1 MKPMSNV
8 DIFTISDELNNLL
21 SGARVD
27 KSFQPTKDIVV
38 MRFHVPGTGRIDL
51 VMQCGSRIHISQYP
65 LENPTTPPTFPMLL
79 RKRIKG
85 GHVESIKQHNFD
97 RVVEIRVKKDKY
109 YTIIVELFDKGN
121 IILLDDENNIIL
133 PLKRKHWSNRDISSK
148 REYVFPNNI
157 ILPLK
162 RKHWSNRDISSKREY
177 VFPEERGINPIN
189 ISENEFTEL
198 FENNSDS
205 DVVRTLARNGLG
217 SLYAEE
223 VIARANEITEI
234 DKNTVN
240 NNLTEEQINGLYKGF
255 KKLFDNLKNESIKPQ
270 IVKSDSKE
278 DVIPLDLM
286 KYDSFEKTYYN
297 TFNEACDEFYS
308 KKVNTD
314 IKQIKENA
322 WNKKVGKFEKRLK
335 LQQETLDNFEKTI
348 ADSTFKGEVIYS
360 NYTTIENII
369 NVVNTARDK
378 SYSFK
383 EIGKTL
389 KKAKKDGMEE
399 AQIYESIDPMGILT
413 LKIDDTTLN
422 IDPKLTIPENAENY
436 YEKSKKAKRKT
447 KGALIA
453 IENTKK
459 QLEDIKSKKDSA
471 MENISVPK
479 KRVKKNLKW
488 YEKLRW
494 FVSSDDVLVV
504 GGRDAN
510 SNESVVKKYLE
521 PNDIYLHADIHGAT
535 STAIKLNGH
544 KLNDNLLKE
553 SGEFAASFS
562 SAWSKGFTS
571 QDVFWVHP
579 DQVSKTPEAG
589 EFLAKGSF
597 VIRGHRNYIRG
608 ARLKLAVGIV
618 DYEGKRIMAGPIE
631 ALEKHSQNFV
641 VLKPGFT
648 KKEAIA
654 KKILHKINEDDLITL
669 DDIIRVLPSGK
680 CDIDEEYHQRKKY
693 EKN

>member
-1 MKPMSNV
+1 MKSMSNV
-8 DIFTISDELNNLL
+8 DIYTISNELDNLL

-27 KSFQPTKDIVV
+27 KSFQPTSDIVV

-51 VMQCGSRIHISQYP
+51 VMQCGSRIHTSQYP
-65 LENPTTPPTFPMLL
+65 LENPTTPPSFPMLL

-85 GHVESIKQHNFD
+85 AHVESIKQHNFD

-121 IILLDDENNIIL
+121 IILLDDENNIIQ
-133 PLKRKHWSNRDISSK
+133 PLKRKHWSSRDISSK
-148 REYVFPNNI
+148 KEY
-157 ILPLK
+157 L
-162 RKHWSNRDISSKREY
+162 
-177 VFPEERGINPIN
+177 FPEERGINPITV
-189 ISENEFTEL
+189 SEEEFKGL
-198 FENNSDS
+198 FNDSESDI
-205 DVVRTLARNGLG
+205 VRTLAKNGFG

-223 VIARANEITEI
+223 IIARANKIIAI
-234 DKNTVN
+234 DKNTPNNEVN
-240 NNLTEEQINGLYKGF
+240 EEQLRGLYQGFKDLFDNLTEETV
-255 KKLFDNLKNESIKPQ
+255 KPQ
-270 IVKSDSKE
+270 IVKHENKE
-278 DVIPLDLM
+278 DVVALDLI
-286 KYDSFEKTYYN
+286 KYEDYEKTYYK

-314 IKQIKENA
+314 IKSIKESA
-322 WNKKVGKFEKRLK
+322 WNKKVNKFEKRLK
-335 LQQETLDNFEKTI
+335 LQQETLDNFNRTI
-348 ADSTFKGEVIYS
+348 EDSQHKGEVIYS

-369 NVVNTARDK
+369 NVVNQARGKD
-378 SYSFK
+378 YSFK
-383 EIGKTL
+383 EIGKIL
-389 KKAKKDGMEE
+389 KKAKKDGMAE
-399 AQIYESIDPMGILT
+399 AQIYESIDKLGVLT
-413 LKIDDTTLN
+413 LKIDNTSLI

-436 YEKSKKAKRKT
+436 YEKAKKAKRKT

-459 QLEDIKSKKDSA
+459 QLEEIKAKKEVA
-471 MENISVPK
+471 MENIDVPK

-494 FVSSDDVLVV
+494 FISSDDVLVV

-535 STAIKLNGH
+535 STAIKLNGSS
-544 KLNDNLLKE
+544 LNDNLLKE

-579 DQVSKTPEAG
+579 DQVTKTPESG
-589 EFLAKGSF
+589 EFLPKGSF

-608 ARLKLAVGIV
+608 ARVKLAIGIV
-618 DYEGKRIMAGPIE
+618 DYEGKRIMAGPIDAVE
-631 ALEKHSQNFV
+631 AHCDNYV
-641 VLKPGFT
+641 VIKPGFT

-654 KKILHKINEDDLITL
+654 KKIIGKINEDDLLTL

>member
-1 MKPMSNV
+1 M
-8 DIFTISDELNNLL
+8 
-21 SGARVD
+21 
-27 KSFQPTKDIVV
+27 
-38 MRFHVPGTGRIDL
+38 
-51 VMQCGSRIHISQYP
+51 
-65 LENPTTPPTFPMLL
+65 
-79 RKRIKG
+79 
-85 GHVESIKQHNFD
+85 
-97 RVVEIRVKKDKY
+97 VEIRVKKDKY

-121 IILLDDENNIIL
+121 IILLDDE
-133 PLKRKHWSNRDISSK
+133 
-148 REYVFPNNI
+148 NNI

-240 NNLTEEQINGLYKGF
+240 NNLTEEQLKGLYEGF

-399 AQIYESIDPMGILT
+399 AQIYESIDPLGVLT
-413 LKIDDTTLN
+413 LNIDGTTLN
-422 IDPKLTIPENAENY
+422 INPKLTIPENAENY

-459 QLEDIKSKKDSA
+459 QLEEIKSKKDSA

-535 STAIKLNGH
+535 STAIKLNGN

>member
-8 DIFTISDELNNLL
+8 DIYTISNELNNLL

-38 MRFHVPGTGRIDL
+38 MRFHVPGTGRVDL

-85 GHVESIKQHNFD
+85 AHVESVKQHNFD
-97 RVVEIRVKKDKY
+97 RVVEIKVKKDKY
-109 YTIIVELFDKGN
+109 YTVIVELFDKGN

-133 PLKRKHWSNRDISSK
+133 PLKRKHWSSRDISSK
-148 REYVFPNNI
+148 KEY
-157 ILPLK
+157 L
-162 RKHWSNRDISSKREY
+162 
-177 VFPEERGINPIN
+177 FPEERGINPITT
-189 ISENEFTEL
+189 TEEK
-198 FENNSDS
+198 FKQIFKETES
-205 DVVRTLARNGLG
+205 DVVRTLAINGFG

-223 VIARANEITEI
+223 IIERANEIEEI
-234 DKNTVN
+234 DKNTPN
-240 NNLTEEQINGLYKGF
+240 NELTNGQISNLYKGF
-255 KKLFDNLKNESIKPQ
+255 KNLFDNLTEEAIKPQ
-270 IVKSDSKE
+270 IVKNGNKE
-278 DVIPLDLM
+278 DVVPINLI
-286 KYDSFEKTYYN
+286 KYDGFEKKYYAS
-297 TFNEACDEFYS
+297 FNEACDEYYS

-314 IKQIKENA
+314 IKSIKENA
-322 WNKKVGKFEKRLK
+322 WNKKVNKFEKRLR
-335 LQQETLDNFEKTI
+335 LQKETLDNFNKTI
-348 ADSTFKGEVIYS
+348 DESQHKGEIIYS

-369 NVVNTARDK
+369 NVVNQARSKD
-378 SYSFK
+378 YSFK

-389 KKAKKDGMEE
+389 KNAKKEGMPE
-399 AQIYESIDPMGILT
+399 AQIYESIDKLGVLT
-413 LKIDDTTLN
+413 LKIDDTSLI

-436 YEKSKKAKRKT
+436 YEKAKKAKRKT

-453 IENTKK
+453 IENTEK
-459 QLEDIKSKKDSA
+459 QLENIKSKKDSA
-471 MENISVPK
+471 MENIAIPK

-494 FVSSDDVLVV
+494 FVSSDGFLVV

-521 PNDIYLHADIHGAT
+521 TNDIYLHADIHGAT
-535 STAIKLNGH
+535 STAIKLNGS
-544 KLNDNLLKE
+544 KPNDNLLKE
-553 SGEFAASFS
+553 SSEFAASFS
-562 SAWSKGFTS
+562 SAWSKGFTY

-579 DQVSKTPEAG
+579 DQVTKTPESG
-589 EFLAKGSF
+589 EFLPKGSF
-597 VIRGHRNYIRG
+597 VIRGHRNYIRS
-608 ARLKLAVGIV
+608 AKVKLAIGIV
-618 DYEGKRIMAGPIE
+618 DYEGKRIMAGPIDAVE
-631 ALEKHSQNFV
+631 AHCDNYV
-641 VLKPGFT
+641 VIKPGFT

-654 KKILHKINEDDLITL
+654 KKIINQINEDDLITL

-693 EKN
+693 EN

>member
-1 MKPMSNV
+1 MKSMSNV
-8 DIFTISDELNNLL
+8 DIFTISNELNNLL
-21 SGARVD
+21 TGARVD

-51 VMQCGSRIHISQYP
+51 VMQCGSRIHTSQYP

-85 GHVESIKQHNFD
+85 AHVKSITQHNFD
-97 RVVEIRVKKDKY
+97 RVVEIKVKKDKC

-133 PLKRKHWSNRDISSK
+133 PLKRKHWSTRDISSK
-148 REYVFPNNI
+148 KEYI
-157 ILPLK
+157 
-162 RKHWSNRDISSKREY
+162 
-177 VFPEERGINPIN
+177 FPEERGINPITAD
-189 ISENEFTEL
+189 ENDFKTL
-198 FENNSDS
+198 FDDEES

-223 VIARANEITEI
+223 IIKRANEIVKI
-234 DKNTVN
+234 DKNTPN
-240 NNLTEEQINGLYKGF
+240 TEITEEQLSALYTGF
-255 KKLFDNLKNESIKPQ
+255 KNLFNSLNDKSIKPQ
-270 IVKSDSKE
+270 IVKNDSKE
-278 DVIPLDLM
+278 DVVALDLV
-286 KYDSFEKTYYN
+286 KYDDFEKTYYE

-314 IKQIKENA
+314 IKNTQESA
-322 WNKKVGKFEKRLK
+322 WNKKVNKFEKRLR
-335 LQQETLDNFEKTI
+335 LQEETLDNFNKTI
-348 ADSTFKGEVIYS
+348 DDSQHKGEIIYS
-360 NYTTIENII
+360 NYTSIENII
-369 NVVNTARDK
+369 NVVNQARSKD
-378 SYSFK
+378 YSFK

-389 KKAKKDGMEE
+389 KKAKKDGMAE
-399 AQIYESIDPMGILT
+399 AQIYESIDKLGVL
-413 LKIDDTTLN
+413 TLN
-422 IDPKLTIPENAENY
+422 IDDTSFVIDPKITIPENAENY
-436 YEKSKKAKRKT
+436 YEKAKKAKRKI

-459 QLEDIKSKKDSA
+459 QLEDIKAKKDVA
-471 MENISVPK
+471 MERVAVPK

-494 FVSSDDVLVV
+494 FLSSDGTLVV

-510 SNESVVKKYLE
+510 SNENVVKKYLE
-521 PNDIYLHADIHGAT
+521 PNDIYLHADIHGAS
-535 STAIKLNGH
+535 STAIKLNGSE
-544 KLNDNLLKE
+544 LNDNLLKE

-562 SAWSKGFTS
+562 SAWSLGFTS

-579 DQVSKTPEAG
+579 DQVSKTPESG

-608 ARLKLAVGIV
+608 ARVKLAIGIV
-618 DYEGKRIMAGPIE
+618 DYEGKRIMIGPIE
-631 ALEKHSQNFV
+631 AVEAHCENYV
-641 VLKPGFT
+641 VIKPGYT

-654 KKILHKINEDDLITL
+654 KKIIHKINEDDLLTL

>member
-8 DIFTISDELNNLL
+8 DIYTISNELNNLL

-38 MRFHVPGTGRIDL
+38 MRFHVPGTGRVDL

-85 GHVESIKQHNFD
+85 AHVESVKQHNFD
-97 RVVEIRVKKDKY
+97 RVVEIKVKKDKY
-109 YTIIVELFDKGN
+109 YTVIVELFDKGN

-133 PLKRKHWSNRDISSK
+133 PLKRKHWSSRDISSK
-148 REYVFPNNI
+148 KEY
-157 ILPLK
+157 L
-162 RKHWSNRDISSKREY
+162 
-177 VFPEERGINPIN
+177 FPEERGINPITT
-189 ISENEFTEL
+189 TEEK
-198 FENNSDS
+198 FKQIFKETES
-205 DVVRTLARNGLG
+205 DVVRTLAINGFG

-223 VIARANEITEI
+223 IIERANEIEEI
-234 DKNTVN
+234 DKNTPN
-240 NNLTEEQINGLYKGF
+240 NELTDGQISNLYKGF
-255 KKLFDNLKNESIKPQ
+255 KNLFDNLTEEAIKPQ
-270 IVKSDSKE
+270 IVKNGNKE
-278 DVIPLDLM
+278 DVVPINLI
-286 KYDSFEKTYYN
+286 KYDGFEKKYYAS
-297 TFNEACDEFYS
+297 FNEACDEYYS

-314 IKQIKENA
+314 IKSIKENA
-322 WNKKVGKFEKRLK
+322 WNKKVNKFEKRLR
-335 LQQETLDNFEKTI
+335 LQKETLDNFNKTI
-348 ADSTFKGEVIYS
+348 DESQHKGEIIYS

-369 NVVNTARDK
+369 NVVNQARSKD
-378 SYSFK
+378 YSFK

-389 KKAKKDGMEE
+389 KNAKKEGMPE
-399 AQIYESIDPMGILT
+399 AQIYESIDKLGVLT
-413 LKIDDTTLN
+413 LKIDDTTLI

-436 YEKSKKAKRKT
+436 YEKAKKAKRKT

-453 IENTKK
+453 IENTEK
-459 QLEDIKSKKDSA
+459 QLENIKSKKDSA
-471 MENISVPK
+471 MENIAIPK

-494 FVSSDDVLVV
+494 FVSSDGFLVV

-521 PNDIYLHADIHGAT
+521 TNDIYLHADIHGAT
-535 STAIKLNGH
+535 STAIKLNGS
-544 KLNDNLLKE
+544 KPNDNLLKE
-553 SGEFAASFS
+553 SSEFAASFS
-562 SAWSKGFTS
+562 SAWSKGFTY

-579 DQVSKTPEAG
+579 DQVTKTPESG
-589 EFLAKGSF
+589 EFLPKGSF
-597 VIRGHRNYIRG
+597 VIRGHRNYIRS
-608 ARLKLAVGIV
+608 AKVKLAIGIV
-618 DYEGKRIMAGPIE
+618 DYEGKRIMAGPIDAVE
-631 ALEKHSQNFV
+631 AHCDNYV
-641 VLKPGFT
+641 VIKPGFT

-654 KKILHKINEDDLITL
+654 KKIINQINEDDLITL

-693 EKN
+693 EN

>member
-1 MKPMSNV
+1 MKSMSNV
-8 DIFTISDELNNLL
+8 DIYTISNELNNLL

-51 VMQCGSRIHISQYP
+51 VMQCGFRIHTSQYP

-85 GHVESIKQHNFD
+85 AHVESIKQHNFD
-97 RVVEIRVKKDKY
+97 RVVEIKVKKDKY

-133 PLKRKHWSNRDISSK
+133 PLKRKQWSHRDISSK
-148 REYVFPNNI
+148 KEY
-157 ILPLK
+157 K
-162 RKHWSNRDISSKREY
+162 
-177 VFPEERGINPIN
+177 FPEERGINPITV
-189 ISENEFTEL
+189 NEGEFQEL
-198 FENNSDS
+198 FENSES
-205 DVVRTLARNGLG
+205 DVVRTLAMNGLG

-223 VIARANEITEI
+223 IIKRANETVEVEKNMPSTE
-234 DKNTVN
+234 
-240 NNLTEEQINGLYKGF
+240 LSQEQINGLYTGLKE
-255 KKLFDNLKNESIKPQ
+255 LFDNLKNDSIKPQ
-270 IVKSDSKE
+270 IVKNDSKE
-278 DVIPLDLM
+278 DVVALDLV
-286 KYDSFEKTYYN
+286 KYEDFEKTYFDN
-297 TFNEACDEFYS
+297 FNEACDEFYS
-308 KKVNTD
+308 KKVNTS
-314 IKQIKENA
+314 IKDVKEAA
-322 WNKKVGKFEKRLK
+322 WNKKVNRFEKRLS
-335 LQQETLDNFEKTI
+335 LQQETLDNFKKTI
-348 ADSTFKGEVIYS
+348 EESQHKGEVIYS
-360 NYTTIENII
+360 NYPSIENII
-369 NVVNTARDK
+369 NVVNTARSKD
-378 SYSFK
+378 YSFK

-389 KKAKKDGMEE
+389 KKAKNDGMDE
-399 AQIYESIDPMGILT
+399 AQIYESIDKMGVLT
-413 LKIDDTTLN
+413 LNIDDTKIN
-422 IDPKLTIPENAENY
+422 IDPKLTIPENAEKY
-436 YEKSKKAKRKT
+436 YEKSKKAKRKI

-459 QLEDIKSKKDSA
+459 QLEDIKAKKDIA
-471 MENISVPK
+471 MEHIAVPK

-494 FVSSDDVLVV
+494 FISSDNVLVV

-510 SNESVVKKYLE
+510 SNESIVKKYLE

-535 STAIKLNGH
+535 STAIKLNGN

-562 SAWSKGFTS
+562 SAWSMGFTS

-579 DQVSKTPEAG
+579 DQVSKTPESG
-589 EFLAKGSF
+589 EFLPKGSF

-608 ARLKLAVGIV
+608 ARVKLAIGIV

-631 ALEKHSQNFV
+631 ALEAHSENFV

-654 KKILHKINEDDLITL
+654 KKIINKINEDDLLTL

-680 CDIDEEYHQRKKY
+680 CDIDEEYYQRKKY
-693 EKN
+693 EKY

>member
-1 MKPMSNV
+1 MKSMSNV
-8 DIFTISDELNNLL
+8 DIYTVSNELNNLL

-51 VMQCGSRIHISQYP
+51 VMQCGSRIHTSQYP

-79 RKRIKG
+79 RKRVKG
-85 GHVESIKQHNFD
+85 AHVESIKQHNFD

-133 PLKRKHWSNRDISSK
+133 PLKRKHWSSRDISSK
-148 REYVFPNNI
+148 KEYI
-157 ILPLK
+157 
-162 RKHWSNRDISSKREY
+162 
-177 VFPEERGINPIN
+177 FPEERGINPITAG
-189 ISENEFTEL
+189 EEEFNDL
-198 FENNSDS
+198 FSDGES
-205 DVVRTLARNGLG
+205 DVVRTLAKNGLG

-223 VIARANEITEI
+223 IVKRANDIIDI
-234 DKNTVN
+234 DKNTPNADV
-240 NNLTEEQINGLYKGF
+240 TPEQLSALYSGF
-255 KKLFDNLKNESIKPQ
+255 KDLFDSLTQDSIKPQ
-270 IVKSDSKE
+270 IVKSESKE
-278 DVIPLDLM
+278 DVVALDLK
-286 KYDSFEKTYYN
+286 KYEDYDKTYYES
-297 TFNEACDEFYS
+297 FNEACDEFYS

-314 IKQIKENA
+314 IKQVKESA
-322 WNKKVGKFEKRLK
+322 WNKKVNKFEKRLS
-335 LQQETLDNFEKTI
+335 LQQETLDNFYRTI
-348 ADSTFKGEVIYS
+348 EDSQHKGEVIYS

-369 NVVNTARDK
+369 NVVNQARSKD
-378 SYSFK
+378 YSFK
-383 EIGKTL
+383 EIGKIL
-389 KKAKKDGMEE
+389 KKAKKDGMDE
-399 AQIYESIDPMGILT
+399 AQIYESIDKLGVLT
-413 LKIDDTTLN
+413 LNINETSLI

-436 YEKSKKAKRKT
+436 YEKAKKAKRKT

-459 QLEDIKSKKDSA
+459 QLEDIKSKKDIA
-471 MENISVPK
+471 MENIAVPK

-488 YEKLRW
+488 FEKLRW
-494 FVSSDDVLVV
+494 FVSSDNHLVI

-510 SNESVVKKYLE
+510 SNESVVKKYLD
-521 PNDIYLHADIHGAT
+521 PNDIYLHADIHGAS
-535 STAIKLNGH
+535 STAIKLNGS
-544 KLNDNLLKE
+544 KINDTLLKE

-562 SAWSKGFTS
+562 SAWSLGYTT

-579 DQVSKTPEAG
+579 EQVSKTPEAG

-608 ARLKLAVGIV
+608 ARVKLAIGIV

-631 ALEKHSQNFV
+631 ALEAHCKNFV
-641 VLKPGFT
+641 VVKPGFM

-654 KKILHKINEDDLITL
+654 KKIIHKINEDDLLTL

>member
-1 MKPMSNV
+1 MKSMSNV
-8 DIFTISDELNNLL
+8 DIFTITNELNNLL

-51 VMQCGSRIHISQYP
+51 VMQCGSRIHTSQYP

-79 RKRIKG
+79 RKRVKG
-85 GHVESIKQHNFD
+85 AHVESIKQHNFD
-97 RVVEIRVKKDKY
+97 RVVEIKVKKDKY

-133 PLKRKHWSNRDISSK
+133 PLKRKRLSTRDISSK
-148 REYVFPNNI
+148 IEY
-157 ILPLK
+157 
-162 RKHWSNRDISSKREY
+162 E
-177 VFPEERGINPIN
+177 FPEERGINPIK
-189 ISENEFTEL
+189 ITEHEFKEV
-198 FENNSDS
+198 FNDEESDL
-205 DVVRTLARNGLG
+205 VRTLARNGLG

-223 VIARANEITEI
+223 IIKRANEITEI
-234 DKNTVN
+234 QKDTPN
-240 NNLTEEQINGLYKGF
+240 NELTDSQLNALYDGFKDLFDSLTEGKIR
-255 KKLFDNLKNESIKPQ
+255 PQ
-270 IVKSDSKE
+270 IVKNDSKE
-278 DVIPLDLM
+278 DVVALDLV
-286 KYDSFEKTYYN
+286 KYNDFDKTYYE

-308 KKVNTD
+308 KKVNAS
-314 IKQIKENA
+314 IKNVKESA
-322 WNKKVGKFEKRLK
+322 WNKKVNKFEKRLR
-335 LQQETLDNFEKTI
+335 LQEETLDNFYKTI
-348 ADSTFKGEVIYS
+348 DDCQHKGEVIYS
-360 NYTTIENII
+360 NYPTIENIV
-369 NVVNTARDK
+369 NVVKQARSKD
-378 SYSFK
+378 YSFK

-389 KKAKKDGMEE
+389 KKAKKDGMSE
-399 AQIYESIDPMGILT
+399 AQIYESIDKMGVLT
-413 LKIDDTTLN
+413 LKIDETSLN

-436 YEKSKKAKRKT
+436 YEKAKKAKRKT
-447 KGALIA
+447 KGAQIA

-459 QLEDIKSKKDSA
+459 QLEKIKAKKDVA
-471 MENISVPK
+471 MENISTPK

-494 FVSSDDVLVV
+494 FLSSDGHLVI

-521 PNDIYLHADIHGAT
+521 PNDIYLHADIHGAS
-535 STAIKLNGH
+535 STAIKLNGDEV
-544 KLNDNLLKE
+544 NDNLLKE

-562 SAWSKGFTS
+562 SAWSMGFTS

-608 ARLKLAVGIV
+608 ARVKLAIGIV

-631 ALEKHSQNFV
+631 ALEAHCENFV

-654 KKILHKINEDDLITL
+654 KKIIHKINEDDLLTL

-693 EKN
+693 EKINPDNLQD

>member
-1 MKPMSNV
+1 MSNV
-8 DIFTISDELNNLL
+8 DIYTVSNELNNLL

-51 VMQCGSRIHISQYP
+51 VMQCGSRIHTSQYP

-85 GHVESIKQHNFD
+85 AHVESIKQHNFD

-133 PLKRKHWSNRDISSK
+133 PLKRKQWSTRDISSK
-148 REYVFPNNI
+148 KEY
-157 ILPLK
+157 L
-162 RKHWSNRDISSKREY
+162 
-177 VFPEERGINPIN
+177 FPEERGINPLTV
-189 ISENEFTEL
+189 NEEEFEKL
-198 FENNSDS
+198 FDDEESDA
-205 DVVRTLARNGLG
+205 VRTLAKNGLG

-223 VIARANEITEI
+223 IIKRANENIDV
-234 DKNTVN
+234 DKNTPN
-240 NNLTEEQINGLYKGF
+240 SEITEEQITGIFHAF
-255 KKLFDNLKNESIKPQ
+255 KELFESLTQESIKPQ
-270 IVKSDSKE
+270 IVKKDNKE
-278 DVIPLDLM
+278 DVVALDLK
-286 KYDSFEKTYYN
+286 KYDDFEKTYYE

-308 KKVNTD
+308 KKVNTG
-314 IKQIKENA
+314 IKNIKESA
-322 WNKKVGKFEKRLK
+322 WNKKVNKFEKRLH
-335 LQQETLDNFEKTI
+335 LQEETLDNFYKTI
-348 ADSTFKGEVIYS
+348 EESQHKGEVIYS
-360 NYTTIENII
+360 NYPTIENII
-369 NVVNTARDK
+369 NVVNQARSND
-378 SYSFK
+378 YSFK

-389 KKAKKDGMEE
+389 KKAKKDGMPE
-399 AQIYESIDPMGILT
+399 AQIYEGIDPMGVLT
-413 LKIDDTTLN
+413 LNIDDTTLI
-422 IDPKLTIPENAENY
+422 IDPKLTIAENAENY
-436 YEKSKKAKRKT
+436 YEKAKKAKRKT

-459 QLEDIKSKKDSA
+459 QLEDIKAKKDIA
-471 MENISVPK
+471 MENIAVPK

-494 FVSSDDVLVV
+494 FLSSDNVLII

-510 SNESVVKKYLE
+510 SNESIVKKYLE
-521 PNDIYLHADIHGAT
+521 PNDIYLHADIHGAS
-535 STAIKLNGH
+535 STAIKLNGAE
-544 KLNDNLLKE
+544 LNDTLLKE

-562 SAWSKGFTS
+562 SAWSLGFST
-571 QDVFWVHP
+571 QDVYWVHP
-579 DQVSKTPEAG
+579 DQVSKTPESG

-608 ARLKLAVGIV
+608 ARVKLAIGIV

-631 ALEKHSQNFV
+631 AVEAHCENYV

-654 KKILHKINEDDLITL
+654 KKIIGKINEDDLLTL

-693 EKN
+693 ERN

>member
-8 DIFTISDELNNLL
+8 DIFTISNELNNLL

-51 VMQCGSRIHISQYP
+51 VMQCGSRIHTSQYP

-85 GHVESIKQHNFD
+85 AHVESIKQHNFD
-97 RVVEIRVKKDKY
+97 RVVEIKVKKDKY
-109 YTIIVELFDKGN
+109 YTVIVELFDKGN

-133 PLKRKHWSNRDISSK
+133 PLKRKRLSSRDISSK
-148 REYVFPNNI
+148 IEYT
-157 ILPLK
+157 
-162 RKHWSNRDISSKREY
+162 
-177 VFPEERGINPIN
+177 FPEERGINPITAIEEDFKSIFN
-189 ISENEFTEL
+189 DEE
-198 FENNSDS
+198 S

-223 VIARANEITEI
+223 IIKRANEIIRI
-234 DKNTVN
+234 DKNTPN
-240 NNLTEEQINGLYKGF
+240 NEITEEQLSGLYQGF
-255 KKLFDNLKNESIKPQ
+255 KDLFTELKENSIKPQ
-270 IVKSDSKE
+270 IVKKDSKE
-278 DVIPLDLM
+278 DVVALDLV
-286 KYDSFEKTYYN
+286 KYADYEKTYFE

-308 KKVNTD
+308 KKINTD
-314 IKQIKENA
+314 IKNIQESS
-322 WNKKVGKFEKRLK
+322 WNKKVNKFEKRLR
-335 LQQETLDNFEKTI
+335 LQQETLDNFGKTI
-348 ADSTFKGEVIYS
+348 EDSQHKGEIIYS
-360 NYTTIENII
+360 NYTSIENIV
-369 NVVNTARDK
+369 NVVNQARSKD
-378 SYSFK
+378 YSFK

-389 KKAKKDGMEE
+389 KKAKKDGMPE
-399 AQIYESIDPMGILT
+399 AQIYESIDKLGVLT
-413 LKIDDTTLN
+413 LTIDNTSII

-436 YEKSKKAKRKT
+436 YEKAKKAKKKT

-459 QLEDIKSKKDSA
+459 QLEDIKAKKDVA
-471 MENISVPK
+471 MERVAVPK

-494 FVSSDDVLVV
+494 FLSSDNTLVI

-510 SNESVVKKYLE
+510 SNESVVKKYME
-521 PNDIYLHADIHGAT
+521 PNDIYLHADIHGAS
-535 STAIKLNGH
+535 STVIKLQGNEI
-544 KLNDNLLKE
+544 NDNLVKE

-562 SAWSKGFTS
+562 SAWSLGFTS
-571 QDVFWVHP
+571 QDVFWVRP
-579 DQVSKTPEAG
+579 DQVTKTPESG
-589 EFLAKGSF
+589 EFLPKGSF

-608 ARLKLAVGIV
+608 ARVKLAIGIV

-631 ALEKHSQNFV
+631 ALEAHCNNYV
-641 VLKPGFT
+641 VIKPGFT

-654 KKILHKINEDDLITL
+654 KKIIHKINEDDLLTL

>member
-1 MKPMSNV
+1 MKSMSNV
-8 DIFTISDELNNLL
+8 DIFTISNELNNLL
-21 SGARVD
+21 TGARVD

-51 VMQCGSRIHISQYP
+51 VMQCGSRIHTSQYP

-85 GHVESIKQHNFD
+85 AHVKSITQHNFD
-97 RVVEIRVKKDKY
+97 RVVEIKVKKDKC

-133 PLKRKHWSNRDISSK
+133 PLKRKHWSTRDISSK
-148 REYVFPNNI
+148 KEYI
-157 ILPLK
+157 
-162 RKHWSNRDISSKREY
+162 
-177 VFPEERGINPIN
+177 FPEERGINPITAD
-189 ISENEFTEL
+189 ENDFKTL
-198 FENNSDS
+198 FDDEES

-223 VIARANEITEI
+223 IIKRANEIVKI
-234 DKNTVN
+234 DKNTPN
-240 NNLTEEQINGLYKGF
+240 TEITEEQLSALYTGF
-255 KKLFDNLKNESIKPQ
+255 KNLFNSLNDKSIKQQ
-270 IVKSDSKE
+270 IVKNDSKE
-278 DVIPLDLM
+278 DVVALDLV
-286 KYDSFEKTYYN
+286 KYDDFEKTYYE

-314 IKQIKENA
+314 IKNTQESA
-322 WNKKVGKFEKRLK
+322 WNKKVNKFEKRLR
-335 LQQETLDNFEKTI
+335 LQEETLDNFNKTI
-348 ADSTFKGEVIYS
+348 NDSQHKGEIIYS
-360 NYTTIENII
+360 NYTSIENII
-369 NVVNTARDK
+369 NVVNQARSKD
-378 SYSFK
+378 YSFK

-389 KKAKKDGMEE
+389 KKAKKDGMAE
-399 AQIYESIDPMGILT
+399 AQIYESIDKLGVL
-413 LKIDDTTLN
+413 TLN
-422 IDPKLTIPENAENY
+422 IDDTSFVIDPKITIPENAENY
-436 YEKSKKAKRKT
+436 YEKAKKAKRKI

-459 QLEDIKSKKDSA
+459 QLEDIKAKKDVA
-471 MENISVPK
+471 MERVAVPK

-494 FVSSDDVLVV
+494 FLSSDGTLVV

-510 SNESVVKKYLE
+510 SNENVVKKYLE
-521 PNDIYLHADIHGAT
+521 PNDIYLHADIHGAS
-535 STAIKLNGH
+535 STAIKLNGSE
-544 KLNDNLLKE
+544 LNDNLLKE

-562 SAWSKGFTS
+562 SAWSLGFTS

-579 DQVSKTPEAG
+579 DQVSKTPESG

-608 ARLKLAVGIV
+608 ARVKLAIGIV
-618 DYEGKRIMAGPIE
+618 DYEGKRIMIGPIE
-631 ALEKHSQNFV
+631 AVEAHCENYV
-641 VLKPGFT
+641 VIKPGYT

-654 KKILHKINEDDLITL
+654 KKIIHKINEDDLLTL

>member
-1 MKPMSNV
+1 MKSMSNV
-8 DIFTISDELNNLL
+8 DIYTVSDELNNLL

-27 KSFQPTKDIVV
+27 KSFQPTNDIVV

-51 VMQCGSRIHISQYP
+51 VMQCGSRIHTSQYP
-65 LENPTTPPTFPMLL
+65 LENPTTPPSFPMLL

-85 GHVESIKQHNFD
+85 AHVESIKQHNFD
-97 RVVEIRVKKDKY
+97 RVVEIKVKKDKY

-121 IILLDDENNIIL
+121 IILLDDENNIIQ
-133 PLKRKHWSNRDISSK
+133 PLKRKQLSSRDISSK
-148 REYVFPNNI
+148 REYA
-157 ILPLK
+157 
-162 RKHWSNRDISSKREY
+162 
-177 VFPEERGINPIN
+177 FPENRGMNPIT
-189 ISENEFTEL
+189 ISQEEFKEIFKNNE
-198 FENNSDS
+198 SDA
-205 DVVRTLARNGLG
+205 VRTLAMNGLG

-223 VIARANEITEI
+223 IIRRANDKIEI
-234 DKNTVN
+234 DKNT
-240 NNLTEEQINGLYKGF
+240 LTSDLSDEQILEIYNSLKI
-255 KKLFDNLKNESIKPQ
+255 LFDNLKEGSVKPQ
-270 IVKSDSKE
+270 IVKKDSKE
-278 DVIPLDLM
+278 DVVPLDLV
-286 KYDSFEKTYYN
+286 KYEDFEKTYYDN
-297 TFNEACDEFYS
+297 FNEACDEFYS
-308 KKVNTD
+308 KKVNTT
-314 IKQIKENA
+314 IKDVKEAA
-322 WNKKVGKFEKRLK
+322 WNKKVNKFEKRLR
-335 LQQETLDNFEKTI
+335 LQQETLDNFAKTI
-348 ADSTFKGEVIYS
+348 EDSQHKGEVIYS
-360 NYTTIENII
+360 NYPSIENIV
-369 NVVNTARDK
+369 NVVNTARSKD
-378 SYSFK
+378 YSFK

-389 KKAKKDGMEE
+389 KDAKKQGMGE
-399 AQIYESIDPMGILT
+399 AQIYESIDKMGVLT
-413 LKIDDTTLN
+413 LDIDDTKLT
-422 IDPKLTIPENAENY
+422 IDPKLTIPENAESY
-436 YEKSKKAKRKT
+436 YEKAKKAKRKT

-459 QLEDIKSKKDSA
+459 QLEKIRAKKDVA
-471 MENISVPK
+471 MEKISVPK

-494 FVSSDDVLVV
+494 FLSSDNILVV

-521 PNDIYLHADIHGAT
+521 PNDIYLHADIHGAS
-535 STAIKLNGH
+535 STAIKLNGNEI
-544 KLNDNLLKE
+544 NDNLLKE

-608 ARLKLAVGIV
+608 ARVKLAIGIV

-631 ALEKHSQNFV
+631 ALEAHCDNYV

-654 KKILHKINEDDLITL
+654 KKILNKINEEDLLTL

-693 EKN
+693 EKI

>member
-1 MKPMSNV
+1 MKSMSNV
-8 DIFTISDELNNLL
+8 DIYTISNELNNLL

-27 KSFQPTKDIVV
+27 KSFQPTNDIVV
-38 MRFHVPGTGRIDL
+38 VRFHVPGTGRVDL
-51 VMQCGSRIHISQYP
+51 VMQCGSRIHTSQYP
-65 LENPTTPPTFPMLL
+65 LENPTNPPSFPMLL
-79 RKRIKG
+79 RKKIKG
-85 GHVESIKQHNFD
+85 AHVESISQHNFD

-121 IILLDDENNIIL
+121 IILLDDENNIIS
-133 PLKRKHWSNRDISSK
+133 PLKRKQMSDRDISSK
-148 REYVFPNNI
+148 REY
-157 ILPLK
+157 K
-162 RKHWSNRDISSKREY
+162 
-177 VFPEERGINPIN
+177 FPEERGINPI
-189 ISENEFTEL
+189 SATKQEFQEI
-198 FENNSDS
+198 FEEDS

-223 VIARANEITEI
+223 IIKRANKIIEI
-234 DKNTVN
+234 DKNTSN
-240 NNLTEEQINGLYKGF
+240 NQLTEEQLNGLFDGF
-255 KKLFDNLKNESIKPQ
+255 KDLFDNLGNESIKPQ
-270 IVKSDSKE
+270 IVKSESKE
-278 DVIPLDLM
+278 DVVPLDLV
-286 KYDSFEKTYYN
+286 KYTDFEKTYYS

-308 KKVNTD
+308 KKVNTT
-314 IKQIKENA
+314 IKDVKEAA
-322 WNKKVGKFEKRLK
+322 WNKKVNKFEKRLR
-335 LQQETLDNFEKTI
+335 LQQETLDNFNTTI
-348 ADSTFKGEVIYS
+348 EESQHKGEVIYS
-360 NYTTIENII
+360 NYTAIQNIVD
-369 NVVNTARDK
+369 VVNSARDK
-378 SYSFK
+378 DYSFK

-389 KKAKKDGMEE
+389 KNAKKNGMEE
-399 AQIYESIDPMGILT
+399 AQIYESIDKLGVLT
-413 LKIDDTTLN
+413 LDIEDTKIT
-422 IDPKLTIPENAENY
+422 IDPKLTIPENAEAY
-436 YEKSKKAKRKT
+436 YEKAKKAKRKT

-459 QLEDIKSKKDSA
+459 QLEKVKAKKDVA
-471 MENISVPK
+471 MENISTPK

-494 FVSSDDVLVV
+494 FISSEGILVV

-510 SNESVVKKYLE
+510 SNESIVKKYLE

-535 STAIKLNGH
+535 STAIKLNG
-544 KLNDNLLKE
+544 KQVNDNLLKE

-608 ARLKLAVGIV
+608 ARVKLAIGIV
-618 DYEGKRIMAGPIE
+618 DYEGKRIMAGPIDAVE
-631 ALEKHSQNFV
+631 AHCENYV

-654 KKILHKINEDDLITL
+654 KKIIAKINEDDILTL

-680 CDIDEEYHQRKKY
+680 CDIDEEYHQRKRFEKKY
-693 EKN
+693 ES